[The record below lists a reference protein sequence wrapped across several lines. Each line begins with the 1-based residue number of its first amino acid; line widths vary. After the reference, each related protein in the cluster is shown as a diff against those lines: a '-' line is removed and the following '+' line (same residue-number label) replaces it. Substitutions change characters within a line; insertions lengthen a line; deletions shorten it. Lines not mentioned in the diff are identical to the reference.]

1 MFEYQIKT
9 PHSCILNFL
18 RETILSFYQTRTH
31 NNVSSRYQSY
41 QSSSKILGQG
51 SGFQLCSCF
60 FFMCDEHHSTVKPPV
75 SDHPECEVT
84 CHLRESNCGRSNC
97 REATICM
104 QFLSYNICISMLFL
118 RDLSIVYS
126 IKVYSKIRHHT
137 IVSGGRLEE
146 VKNNEKF

>member
-1 MFEYQIKT
+1 MLKQKKLTALNVFKYQIKT
-9 PHSCILNFL
+9 PHSCILNFF

-60 FFMCDEHHSTVKPPV
+60 FFLCVMKHYSTVKTSRKRPPKMRR
-75 SDHPECEVT
+75 VT
-84 CHLRESNCGRSNC
+84 GRLRESNCRRSNC

-104 QFLSYNICISMLFL
+104 QFLSYYICISMLFL
-118 RDLSIVYS
+118 RDLFI
-126 IKVYSKIRHHT
+126 
-137 IVSGGRLEE
+137 L
-146 VKNNEKF
+146 